1 MSKKYLLREIVYAT
15 PTIKTHFSETD
26 FGPCPIEPM
35 PRAIEGYKVI
45 THNKL
50 EEDHPEYGSIE
61 YWVSKEVFQHLYR
74 PIDSFLDRL
83 LLERDELQEKLSGL
97 GMFIDSGLF
106 ATVVH
111 SKRQRELLLS
121 QRKVMEDYLGILN
134 ERIDA
139 FK

>member
-1 MSKKYLLREIVYAT
+1 MSKKYLLRETVHAA
-15 PTIKTHFSETD
+15 PALKTRFCEMG

-35 PRAIEGYKVI
+35 SRAIEGYKVI
-45 THNKL
+45 THKKL
-50 EEDHPEYGSIE
+50 EEDHPEYGTIE